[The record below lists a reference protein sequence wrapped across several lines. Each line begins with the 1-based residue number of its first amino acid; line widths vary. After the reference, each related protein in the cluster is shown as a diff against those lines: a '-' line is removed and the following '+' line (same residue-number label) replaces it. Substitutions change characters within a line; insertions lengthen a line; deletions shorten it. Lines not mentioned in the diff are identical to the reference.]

1 MAGEKIVQQALK
13 AVRELNPLGLFSRAT
28 EEASK
33 IPQAKG
39 TPQQMRAALL
49 KQGVKPDE
57 LKWTGF
63 DDWAKGRQSVTR
75 DEVADFLRRN
85 EVRVEESV
93 LGYNPRVA
101 SLEARKQE
109 IDREIEAIASRE
121 IAAGRVPAEHPQY
134 KALSDEYYDIIDNRM
149 SREVPTKFEKYTLP
163 GGDNYRELLLKRP
176 EVKNDEPVLFSMLG
190 GQGMRRVDPN
200 NYRSSHFDDPNILA
214 HLRLKDRTDPEG
226 RRILHVEEIQSDWA
240 QEGRKRGFAADNANR
255 IADLQKQ
262 SSDLIAGRMPNQMS
276 PEEIERL
283 RGISDELVALQRN
296 TGGVPSAPFVE
307 STPKW
312 TDLALKRAL
321 REAAEGGYDALAWT
335 PGAQQAK
342 RFDLSQQVSR
352 VAYDPDKR
360 RLWAYDPDGENVID
374 QGGVTPDKVSD
385 YIGREAAERL
395 LARPRAPYTNA
406 SGTPVPGSHFLE
418 GQDLSVGGEGMR
430 GYYDK
435 IVPTQL
441 QKLVRPMD
449 PNAQFGTVSIPGQM
463 RNTADLSGLDED
475 AARSA
480 YNAGKMQREMI
491 DLPSLN
497 ITPAMREKIKEGLPL
512 FTMVPGAVG
521 LGMAQPGQEEPRD
534 GFADG
539 GVILKALRAVRGLPP
554 AENSRLTQIATTG
567 PSYDKALRHLERAGI
582 EGRAIDYGAG
592 RGHGLRSIGADTFEP
607 YPQGWT
613 PTFTKPEDIP
623 DDVYRRLVNL
633 NVLNVLDPEAR
644 QSAVLN
650 MGRVVEPG
658 GGGVISTRGRDVMA
672 ARGEPGPEPMSLII
686 GEGDSARYQKGFTP
700 RELREYVG
708 DTLGPRF
715 DVEPSDVGAASI
727 MFRRNREDGGAVDFN
742 DAPNY
747 TLDSDAA
754 FFDMSRVFPPA
765 PAGKIPNRAED
776 IPLNRSFRPAQ
787 PEVVDRA
794 LEVVRSEP
802 RPMDIRVSRQSPPPP
817 RPAPVRAPARA
828 PAAPDRSESRRLWE
842 IYNETGNPAD
852 FVRASNAMRAGRAEG
867 GRLLEDQYLTHY
879 LPNVGRQVM
888 ADGGVPVSE
897 GEKNAQLN
905 DMVAYADRL
914 DRAARMRDVG
924 QALSETWPAQ
934 LARSIV
940 GGAALPR
947 DVYEGRVDPT
957 SEIGIQRAMDLSSA
971 VMGGGMTVGSAPRGS
986 IGMFLGPSAKTADL
1000 QALEVAR
1007 DMVKKGATRDEIYDA
1022 TKWLQGADKQWRFE
1036 IPDTAASMRPGYIE
1050 KYTVG
1055 EAIDH
1060 PELFRAYPQ
1069 LADVDFYANPIKKG
1083 GIQGMWSGNPNVKE
1097 TFPTLQIGK
1106 YAKNPLSSALH
1117 ELQHGVQAMENFAPG
1132 GNTLALKKGT
1142 PAWAIYQERLAAIKK
1157 PLPLETYA
1165 AVAGFGNDIEAARK
1179 SYPSYL
1185 KAVKNPSQLVKT
1197 EAQKYA
1203 VKTAYLR
1210 SAGEVEARNVQTRAQ
1225 EGYDKRPWETQQFP
1239 DEMQIVRER
1248 SKERDGGAVEG
1259 ALHIA
1264 RGMYA
1269 DGGETMDPPL
1279 TTPDQ
1284 RLDVIDNYL
1293 EDAVDQSLNRG
1304 PAMQFNR
1311 LPVPS
1316 EPHTTPNERIGV
1328 LTTYGGDVADQR
1340 RYRDAV
1346 SAQQPAVDPNRQ
1358 SYLEAFGPPQTGAGL
1373 TPNAPA
1379 ELPPGEYGRQK
1390 LDRIMTGIFGPN
1402 ARERAVSAA
1411 QNLFAPP
1418 DPSLPPGE
1426 YGRRRLDTL
1435 INNLVDPALLGSKAT
1450 LGVEDIR
1457 SGAVLPDRAGV
1468 PPAPRDYG
1476 TLPSSQ
1482 SFQSTVA
1489 PPAQTPVAKTAEVRG
1504 PYGQFSDAD
1513 VEALANM
1520 IAGEASTQ
1528 GREGMAQVGQVALNR
1543 VLMNY
1548 NDYGNTLQAQLSR
1561 PRQFLGYN
1569 SPNAKAIMAGETPQ
1583 QQAIAQQAREIAR
1596 GLIEGTIQPKFAN
1609 ATDFNRGSTSFNAK
1623 RGAANAARLGSHTF
1637 FNASPAYAKRL
1648 ERAKRERQGRATGG
1662 IVDDALGVVRELP
1675 QQEPVRVAMFA
1686 GEGAVGAPLQSLE
1699 LAKRLI
1705 AEGASPEEAYRGS
1718 ASDGSTGWFQG
1729 ADGRWRFEVSDKDA
1743 TINPE
1748 NFERLRAGNPVRPS
1762 ELLSHPR
1769 LFEMYPN
1776 LNKINLG
1783 MVPQSEYDQ
1792 GLMGSFNNRTNTLS
1806 LPPDP
1811 KQAQSTMLHELQH
1824 GIQNSENFGTGGGST
1839 AIKEALKSEVL
1850 LEQMRASRRATE
1862 MRKQIMDRMF
1872 DTDYADPEQL
1882 SKFRE
1887 FQAENERQI
1896 ASEQERIPALKQ
1908 RFEEL
1913 NPTGR
1918 WGSLKNYELYRRLA
1932 GETEARNVQNR
1943 MQMDLDE
1950 RRASFPG
1957 TTQEYPNE
1965 EQYIRMRGERADGG
1979 EVESAMNVVRGMY
1992 ADGGSPAAEK
2002 YEAMPGFFSRM
2013 LGLSGGSQPEA
2024 DIQQYENRMR
2034 AIAQQP
2040 ADIQSMTHAPSKPM
2054 RPIEIE
2060 GGFIGKRQLGEA
2072 PYDVAGPLSGMAQTA
2087 YSLKTVPFY
2096 FTPAAPF
2103 AAAADLGE
2111 AAIDTKSALDKGD
2124 YLGAGVTGALGVV
2137 APALAY
2143 RKQAADAVRSGLEA
2157 ARRFVAGN
2165 PGTATAVGAGA
2176 AVMTPEEAE
2185 AGGSGLVRRGLE
2197 AINPIRAWH
2206 GSPRK
2211 FERFDISRAG
2221 SGEGQQLYGKGM
2233 YFADDKNRALEFV
2246 GDPED
2251 RYRRFSGQ
2259 MTPKEEIAFDLANRP
2274 DARDMDIISALA
2286 RKYGENISFDEAQ
2299 SIALDAMKRRGSL
2312 YEVDINAPRKKF
2324 LNWNR
2329 PLSEQSLDVQ
2339 SVLTPERMGLREA
2352 LLPGGN
2358 YAWVDETGM
2367 PVGVISNKMP
2377 KKPFLSEFSGNRIYN
2392 MIGRNDPDRSTSVLR
2407 DLGLSGNLYQD
2418 PKSFG
2423 LSRPSHNYVVF
2434 DPARDVEIL
2443 NRYAD
2448 GGSVADRAMMLAR
2461 EINSSPREETVP

>member
-85 EVRVEESV
+85 EVQVNETRLADNARAAEKRINE
-93 LGYNPRVA
+93 
-101 SLEARKQE
+101 LENVRQ
-109 IDREIEAIASRE
+109 DRRLTD
-121 IAAGRVPAEHPQY
+121 AED
-134 KALSDEYYDIIDNRM
+134 SEYRRLINILNNDNAP
-149 SREVPTKFEKYTLP
+149 VTKFERYTLP
-163 GGDNYRELLLKRP
+163 GGENYRELLLKRP
-176 EVKNDEPVLFSMLG
+176 EVENDEPARFSMLG

-200 NYRSSHFDDPNILA
+200 NYLSAHYPDPNILA

-226 RRILHVEEIQSDWA
+226 RRILHVEEIQSDWG
-240 QEGRKRGFAADNANR
+240 QEGRKTGFDTPERAQKIAAMQEEERKLQARYNDLRLQQLKIKPQSGFAGEPLEYPEGYSHELAARLSREMRETQNEIVAIRRN
-255 IADLQKQ
+255 
-262 SSDLIAGRMPNQMS
+262 MPG
-276 PEEIERL
+276 P
-283 RGISDELVALQRN
+283 GI
-296 TGGVPSAPFVE
+296 PSAPFIE

-335 PGAQQAK
+335 PGAQQAA
-342 RFDLSQQVSR
+342 RYPGV
-352 VAYDPDKR
+352 
-360 RLWAYDPDGENVID
+360 GE
-374 QGGVTPDKVSD
+374 QGM
-385 YIGREAAERL
+385 I
-395 LARPRAPYTNA
+395 
-406 SGTPVPGSHFLE
+406 
-418 GQDLSVGGEGMR
+418 

-449 PNAQFGTVSIPGQM
+449 PEAQFGATSIQ
-463 RNTADLSGLDED
+463 ADSSPRSLSYFLDW
-475 AARSA
+475 AAQQGDTRPRPTLGEVWSRGESDPDVRA
-480 YNAGKMQREMI
+480 FMSSKKSIE
-491 DLPSLN
+491 LPSLN

-521 LGMAQPGQEEPRD
+521 LGMAQPAQEEPRD
-534 GFADG
+534 GFA
-539 GVILKALRAVRGLPP
+539 
-554 AENSRLTQIATTG
+554 
-567 PSYDKALRHLERAGI
+567 
-582 EGRAIDYGAG
+582 
-592 RGHGLRSIGADTFEP
+592 
-607 YPQGWT
+607 
-613 PTFTKPEDIP
+613 
-623 DDVYRRLVNL
+623 
-633 NVLNVLDPEAR
+633 
-644 QSAVLN
+644 
-650 MGRVVEPG
+650 
-658 GGGVISTRGRDVMA
+658 GGGVIRRAIEA
-672 ARGEPGPEPMSLII
+672 ARKAVAPEDLLMGIHNTAEGRKLDMIERLGGLPAPSIAITKPSQGYTPFGDISLIAPVEMVTPSRKTPVF
-686 GEGDSARYQKGFTP
+686 GSDVYSPRFPNVEGDQIFRGFTP
-700 RELREYVG
+700 AGNRRYAPLTMENVLREMKGNVRGGESFNY
-708 DTLGPRF
+708 GP
-715 DVEPSDVGAASI
+715 ASI
-727 MFRRNREDGGAVDFN
+727 RAQVTPQFGSLPEMQAAREKIIPSSEFGAQKDMSTEMMERLRERFEPYFKPTDPYRRSWSAFPEVLTDYARTGRPSEFAYDYKDLPAEALTDARSFLSHLRDMPTEYFEAKPQRAVPLSEFSGAVVPADVPGSVVDRIRNMGISRIEEYGDDASRAAALMKFVGEQGFADGGAVDFN

-747 TLDSDAA
+747 ALDNDAA

-765 PAGKIPNRAED
+765 PAGKLPNRAEN

-787 PEVVDRA
+787 PEIVDRA
-794 LEVVRSEP
+794 LDVVRSEP
-802 RPMDIRVSRQSPPPP
+802 RPMDIKVSRQAPPPPRPVP

-828 PAAPDRSESRRLWE
+828 PAAPDTSESRRLWE

-867 GRLLEDQYLTHY
+867 GRLLEDRYPTHY

-888 ADGGVPVSE
+888 ADGG
-897 GEKNAQLN
+897 G
-905 DMVAYADRL
+905 
-914 DRAARMRDVG
+914 
-924 QALSETWPAQ
+924 
-934 LARSIV
+934 
-940 GGAALPR
+940 
-947 DVYEGRVDPT
+947 
-957 SEIGIQRAMDLSSA
+957 AMDA
-971 VMGGGMTVGSAPRGS
+971 
-986 IGMFLGPSAKTADL
+986 
-1000 QALEVAR
+1000 
-1007 DMVKKGATRDEIYDA
+1007 
-1022 TKWLQGADKQWRFE
+1022 
-1036 IPDTAASMRPGYIE
+1036 
-1050 KYTVG
+1050 
-1055 EAIDH
+1055 
-1060 PELFRAYPQ
+1060 
-1069 LADVDFYANPIKKG
+1069 
-1083 GIQGMWSGNPNVKE
+1083 
-1097 TFPTLQIGK
+1097 
-1106 YAKNPLSSALH
+1106 
-1117 ELQHGVQAMENFAPG
+1117 
-1132 GNTLALKKGT
+1132 
-1142 PAWAIYQERLAAIKK
+1142 
-1157 PLPLETYA
+1157 
-1165 AVAGFGNDIEAARK
+1165 
-1179 SYPSYL
+1179 
-1185 KAVKNPSQLVKT
+1185 
-1197 EAQKYA
+1197 
-1203 VKTAYLR
+1203 
-1210 SAGEVEARNVQTRAQ
+1210 
-1225 EGYDKRPWETQQFP
+1225 
-1239 DEMQIVRER
+1239 
-1248 SKERDGGAVEG
+1248 
-1259 ALHIA
+1259 
-1264 RGMYA
+1264 
-1269 DGGETMDPPL
+1269 PL

-1284 RLDVIDNYL
+1284 RLDVIDTYL

-1311 LPVPS
+1311 LPAPS

-1328 LTTYGGDVADQR
+1328 LATYGGDVADQG

-1346 SAQQPAVDPNRQ
+1346 PMQQPAVDPNRQ
-1358 SYLEAFGPPQTGAGL
+1358 SYLEAFGPPQTSAGL
-1373 TPNAPA
+1373 TANAPT

-1402 ARERAVSAA
+1402 ARERAISAA
-1411 QNLFAPP
+1411 QSLFAPP

-1435 INNLVDPALLGSKAT
+1435 LNNLVDPALLGSKAT

-1457 SGAVLPDRAGV
+1457 GGVVLPDRAGV
-1468 PPAPRDYG
+1468 PLTPRDYG
-1476 TLPSSQ
+1476 ALPSSQ

-1489 PPAQTPVAKTAEVRG
+1489 PPAPAPAAKATEIRS

-1528 GREGMAQVGQVALNR
+1528 GRESMAQVGQVALNR
-1543 VLMNY
+1543 ALMNY

-1609 ATDFNRGSTSFNAK
+1609 ATDFNQGSTSFNAK

-1686 GEGAVGAPLQSLE
+1686 GEGAVGAPLQSLD

-1783 MVPQSEYDQ
+1783 LVSQSDYDQ

-1850 LEQMRASRRATE
+1850 LEQMRASRRAME
-1862 MRKQIMDRMF
+1862 MRKQVMDRMF
-1872 DTDYADPEQL
+1872 DTNYADPEQL

-1896 ASEQERIPALKQ
+1896 ASEQGRIPALKQ

-1918 WGSLKNYELYRRLA
+1918 WGSLKDYELYRRLA

-1965 EQYIRMRGERADGG
+1965 EQYVRMRGGRADGG

-2002 YEAMPGFFSRM
+2002 YEAMPGFIPRL
-2013 LGLSGGSQPEA
+2013 LGVTERAKPDA

-2040 ADIQSMTHAPSKPM
+2040 ADIQSMTHAPNKPM
-2054 RPIEIE
+2054 RPIDIE
-2060 GGFIGKRQLGEA
+2060 GGFIGKRRFEV
-2072 PYDVAGPLSGMAQTA
+2072 PYDVAGPLSEMAQTA
-2087 YSLKTVPFY
+2087 YSLKTLPFY
-2096 FTPAAPF
+2096 FTPLAPF
-2103 AAAADLGE
+2103 AAAADFGE
-2111 AAIDTKSALDKGD
+2111 AAIDTKNALNEGD
-2124 YLGAGVTGALGVV
+2124 YLGAGVTGALGV
-2137 APALAY
+2137 AMPAVAY

-2176 AVMTPEEAE
+2176 ATLAPEEAE
-2185 AGGSGLVRRGLE
+2185 ASGSGLIRRGLD
-2197 AINPIRAWH
+2197 AVRGVRAYH
-2206 GSPRK
+2206 GSPHD
-2211 FERFDISRAG
+2211 FNRFDLSKIG
-2221 SGEGQQLYGKGM
+2221 TGEGAQAYGHGL
-2233 YFADDKNRALEFV
+2233 YFAEN
-2246 GDPED
+2246 ED
-2251 RYRRFSGQ
+2251 IARHYRD
-2259 MTPKEEIAFDLANRP
+2259 ALANPPLFGVKNAVRRAQGLDPLPRPGPGHMYEVNIRANPDQFLDWDKPLREQPEAVRRLAGWSP
-2274 DARDMDIISALA
+2274 DADAQYRAALKDETDRLYDELMGGPSFVSSQMPPRPAGAAPMDWTGAQFYESSKLVPGDYRDKVAA
-2286 RKYGENISFDEAQ
+2286 
-2299 SIALDAMKRRGSL
+2299 
-2312 YEVDINAPRKKF
+2312 
-2324 LNWNR
+2324 
-2329 PLSEQSLDVQ
+2329 
-2339 SVLTPERMGLREA
+2339 TERLREA
-2352 LLPGGN
+2352 GVPGIKYLDAG
-2358 YAWVDETGM
+2358 
-2367 PVGVISNKMP
+2367 S
-2377 KKPFLSEFSGNRIYN
+2377 
-2392 MIGRNDPDRSTSVLR
+2392 RND
-2407 DLGLSGNLYQD
+2407 GEG
-2418 PKSFG
+2418 
-2423 LSRPSHNYVVF
+2423 SRNYVVF
-2434 DPARDVEIL
+2434 DDKLIDILRKYGIPLMAAGTGASALQDV
-2443 NRYAD
+2443 
-2448 GGSVADRAMMLAR
+2448 
-2461 EINSSPREETVP
+2461 SSPREETVP